1 MESVIVNILLFIL
14 VIGTLTFVH
23 ELGHFVAAKIVGAK
37 VFEFA
42 LGFGPKLIS
51 KKFKGTQYSIRLFPL
66 GGYVKILGD
75 GDPGKEDSKSN
86 PKGNLSKKPKVQ
98 QIFVMLA
105 GVTMNIL
112 LAILF
117 YYIVLGASGWKLVIG
132 SEFEKFNAMGGELY
146 RERMGDVEYLEVL
159 DGGGAQKAAI
169 PEKGKIVSIQ
179 GQDIKNSDEVGLL
192 LWENR
197 GQNVSMEICVDQ
209 ECKEYLVGVSSEGKV
224 GISLPSNY
232 LVILSYEDNRL
243 IAGPVH
249 LVNTLR
255 LIWIKFGEIINKAQD
270 TGDYTEL
277 SNSVSGPVGIYFVID
292 YFKDFGLIPFL
303 SIMADLSLSLAI
315 VNLLPIP
322 ALDGGRV
329 FILTIEGLLRKNLD
343 ERVEALIIN
352 ISFGLLIVLIVFV
365 IIKDIVNIESLKNMF
380 M

>member
-1 MESVIVNILLFIL
+1 M
-14 VIGTLTFVH
+14 
-23 ELGHFVAAKIVGAK
+23 
-37 VFEFA
+37 
-42 LGFGPKLIS
+42 
-51 KKFKGTQYSIRLFPL
+51 
-66 GGYVKILGD
+66 
-75 GDPGKEDSKSN
+75 
-86 PKGNLSKKPKVQ
+86 
-98 QIFVMLA
+98 
-105 GVTMNIL
+105 
-112 LAILF
+112 
-117 YYIVLGASGWKLVIG
+117 
-132 SEFEKFNAMGGELY
+132 
-146 RERMGDVEYLEVL
+146 
-159 DGGGAQKAAI
+159 
-169 PEKGKIVSIQ
+169 
-179 GQDIKNSDEVGLL
+179 
-192 LWENR
+192 
-197 GQNVSMEICVDQ
+197 
-209 ECKEYLVGVSSEGKV
+209 
-224 GISLPSNY
+224 
-232 LVILSYEDNRL
+232 
-243 IAGPVH
+243 
-249 LVNTLR
+249 R